1 MLASK
6 NPRIQWHGI
15 EQYKQKLTKLSNNK
29 QMFEKE
35 FLDTVGQMVLTMIRQ
50 VAPKDTGDYA
60 KSWKIVKQTSK
71 YIEIDT
77 DQPDLWYWLEYGTQP
92 HTIRP
97 KNADAL
103 ALPFGFFKYVDH
115 KGTNAQPH
123 LNLVI
128 SELNNILDGVMA
140 GLIKKHVPQF
150 NHLQSRKGVRMPNAR
165 NQGTSK
171 RVIGQTGTK
180 MQANRGRRS
189 TLQRATPGRLSMK
202 RRIGRRRRVGS
213 TSAFAQFR

>member
-1 MLASK
+1 LASK
-6 NPRIQWHGI
+6 NPRIQWIGI
-15 EQYKQKLTKLSNNK
+15 EQYKQKLTKLSRSK
-29 QMFEKE
+29 PMFEKE

-50 VAPKDTGDYA
+50 VAPKDTGDYV
-60 KSWKIVKQTSK
+60 KSWKIIKQTSK

-103 ALPFGFFKYVDH
+103 ALPFGFFKYVEH
-115 KGTNAQPH
+115 KGTKPQPH

-128 SELNNILDGVMA
+128 AELNNILDGVMA

-180 MQANRGRRS
+180 MQAN
-189 TLQRATPGRLSMK
+189 
-202 RRIGRRRRVGS
+202 
-213 TSAFAQFR
+213 

>member
-1 MLASK
+1 MASK
-6 NPRIQWHGI
+6 NPRIQWIGI
-15 EQYKQKLTKLSNNK
+15 EQYKQKLTKLSRSK
-29 QMFEKE
+29 PMFEKE

-103 ALPFGFFKYVDH
+103 ALPFGFFKYVEH
-115 KGTNAQPH
+115 EGTKPQPH
-123 LNLVI
+123 LNLVVA
-128 SELNNILDGVMA
+128 ELNNILDGVMA

-150 NHLQSRKGVRMPNAR
+150 NHIQSRKGVRMPNAR

>member
-1 MLASK
+1 LART
-6 NPRIQWHGI
+6 NRAIEWIGI
-15 EQYKQKLTKLSNNK
+15 EQYKQKLSRLSQK
-29 QMFEKE
+29 KPMFEKE
-35 FLDTVGQMVLTMIRQ
+35 FLDTVGQMVLSMIRQ

-60 KSWKIVKQTSK
+60 KSWKIVRQSSK
-71 YIEIDT
+71 HIEIDT

-97 KNADAL
+97 INTDAL
-103 ALPFGFFKYVDH
+103 ALPFGFFKEVDH

-123 LNLVI
+123 LSLVVA
-128 SELNNILDGVMA
+128 ELNNILEGVMA

-180 MQANRGRRS
+180 MRANRGRRS

-202 RRIGRRRRVGS
+202 RRIGRRRRVGA
-213 TSAFAQFR
+213 TNAFAQFR